1 MADDAARGLAIP
13 SLSTAGVRALLEVLP
28 SDGFIRTYVEQYAS
42 PVTDAPAVFHLGA
55 GLSALSA
62 CLNPASSVNVGG
74 VPLRLNIFT
83 MLLGASGRSRKTR
96 AIRLADVV
104 LDHAQINGKIP
115 PVVGAKFGSYAGL
128 ISVLQEMP
136 QCVIFDPEF
145 SGMLAEAQ
153 RGRHLESA
161 KRGLLDIYD
170 CTTQTRTLAR
180 ERMIA
185 VSPRLTLCVGLA
197 PSLFEYHIEPEDL
210 TGGLLSRFLILFGER
225 DHFRPTAGVD
235 SAPVLARMAE
245 QLHQRQAFLP
255 PLELT
260 LTGEAQRIFNDWEQQ
275 IERYTATLT
284 DDAMISVASR
294 CGAHALKI
302 AGILSGDAYAIGL
315 SVPPLSME
323 PHPVPIQATALHVGI
338 QLAATHA
345 QAAMGIL
352 STLAATP
359 DMRDRRAVLRVLA
372 KRTEERGVV
381 HVGEITRGAGLLI
394 GRVRQILNTLM
405 LEGLAA
411 PMDGPTSDGSKPGLP
426 NLFAF
431 VRPMTPQAQEQRDAI
446 PPEPAILAGYTP
458 DEP

>member
-1 MADDAARGLAIP
+1 MTIPNLQTRAVRGLIERLP
-13 SLSTAGVRALLEVLP
+13 PLGFVR
-28 SDGFIRTYVEQYAS
+28 SYVERHAS
-42 PVTDAPAVFHLGA
+42 NVTDAPMVFHLGA
-55 GLSALSA
+55 ALSALSA
-62 CLNPASSVNVGG
+62 CLRSESSVNVGG
-74 VPLRLNIFT
+74 TPLRLNLFV
-83 MLLGASGRSRKTR
+83 MLLGASGKSRKTKS
-96 AIRLADVV
+96 ITLANVV
-104 LDHAQINGKIP
+104 LNHAAEAGQISNVI
-115 PVVGAKFGSYAGL
+115 GAKFGSYAGL
-128 ISVLQEMP
+128 MSVLQEMP

-170 CTTQTRTLAR
+170 CTTQTRTLSR

-225 DHFRPTAGVD
+225 DHFRHTTGAD
-235 SAPVLARMAE
+235 SDAILDELAEM
-245 QLHQRQAFLP
+245 LHQRQAFLP

-260 LTGEAQRIFNDWEQQ
+260 LAGESLAAFNRWEEQV
-275 IERYTATLT
+275 EAYTNTLA
-284 DDAMISVASR
+284 DEAMVSVATR

-302 AGILSGDAYAIGL
+302 AGILSADAYGIGL
-315 SVPPLSME
+315 TTPQIAAKPIR
-323 PHPVPIQATALHVGI
+323 VPIQPDALDVGI
-338 QLAATHA
+338 QLAAAHA

-352 STLAATP
+352 STLATTP

-381 HVGEITRGAGLLI
+381 TIGEITRGSNLLV

-411 PMDGPTSDGSKPGLP
+411 PMGGATSDGGKPGLP
-426 NLFAF
+426 NMFAY
-431 VRPMTPQAQEQRDAI
+431 VPPMPPISAQHQAAAAASPVTHGTGLPEYSPDA
-446 PPEPAILAGYTP
+446 P
-458 DEP
+458 